1 MAKTSVRNAVV
12 TGAAGGMG
20 RAITEALLESGRR
33 VVLVDRDP
41 ESLRQFAAKMGD
53 STFPIEL
60 DIADA
65 KSVDRLP
72 DLIPNAFK
80 PVDILINNAG
90 HDIGGRTRFDIGPA
104 DDWSSIIQ
112 TNLIG
117 LMRVTRSI
125 LPDMVKRNSGH
136 IVNISSINAVRIIP
150 DMAAYSTSKAGVHMF
165 TETLRGELAE
175 TAIRVTEMQ
184 PGLTR
189 TGIILTRYRGDKQ
202 KEKDYFDQFKMA
214 LDPADIARS
223 IVFALDQPLHVQIA
237 EMMILPVNR
246 YLNQCRHQGGR
257 QWTNVL
263 NCNRFG
269 SRTFRP
275 SVRGSRKNYAK
286 PSCPES

>member
-1 MAKTSVRNAVV
+1 MVDAISQNAVV

-20 RAITEALLESGRR
+20 RAITRALIDSGRR
-33 VVLVDRDP
+33 VVLVDRDM
-41 ESLRQFAAKMGD
+41 ESLRQFAAEIGD
-53 STFPIEL
+53 KAFPVQL
-60 DIADA
+60 DITDT
-65 KSVDRLP
+65 KTVDRLP
-72 DLIPNAFK
+72 ELVPDAFR
-80 PVDILINNAG
+80 PIDILVNNAG
-90 HDIGGRTRFDIGPA
+90 HDIGGRTRFDAGAA
-104 DDWSSIIQ
+104 DDWSAIIQ

-117 LMRVTRSI
+117 LMRVTRSL
-125 LPDMVKRNSGH
+125 LPGMVQRNSGH

-189 TGIILTRYRGDKQ
+189 TNIILTRYRGDRA

-223 IVFALDQPLHVQIA
+223 IVFALDQPPHVQIA

-246 YLNQCRHQGGR
+246 Y
-257 QWTNVL
+257 
-263 NCNRFG
+263 
-269 SRTFRP
+269 
-275 SVRGSRKNYAK
+275 
-286 PSCPES
+286 

>member
-1 MAKTSVRNAVV
+1 MAETSGRNAVV

-20 RAITEALLESGRR
+20 RAIAKALLESGRR

-41 ESLRQFAAKMGD
+41 ESLRQCVAKMGGN
-53 STFPIEL
+53 TFPIEL

-65 KSVDRLP
+65 KAVDRLP
-72 DLIPNAFK
+72 DLVPDAFR
-80 PVDILINNAG
+80 PVDVLINNAG
-90 HDIGGRTRFDIGPA
+90 HDIGGRTRFDIGAA

-117 LMRVTRSI
+117 LMRVTRSM
-125 LPDMVKRNSGH
+125 LPDMVRRNSGH

-150 DMAAYSTSKAGVHMF
+150 DMAAYSTSKACVHMF
-165 TETLRGELAE
+165 TETLRAELAE
-175 TAIRVTEMQ
+175 TAIRVTELQ

-189 TGIILTRYRGDKQ
+189 TNIILTRYRGDRK

-223 IVFALDQPLHVQIA
+223 IVFALDQPPHVQIA

-246 YLNQCRHQGGR
+246 Y
-257 QWTNVL
+257 
-263 NCNRFG
+263 
-269 SRTFRP
+269 
-275 SVRGSRKNYAK
+275 
-286 PSCPES
+286 

>member
-1 MAKTSVRNAVV
+1 VAETWGRNAVV

-20 RAITEALLESGRR
+20 RAITRALLESGRR
-33 VVLVDRDP
+33 VVLVDRDRD
-41 ESLRQFAAKMGD
+41 SLRQFAAEMGREV
-53 STFPIEL
+53 FPIYL
-60 DIADA
+60 DISDS
-65 KSVDRLP
+65 KSVDCLP
-72 DLIPNAFK
+72 DLIPDAFR

-90 HDIGGRTRFDIGPA
+90 HDIGGRTRFDAGAA

-117 LMRVTRSI
+117 LMRVTRSV

-136 IVNISSINAVRIIP
+136 IVNISSINAVRIVP
-150 DMAAYSTSKAGVHMF
+150 EMAAYSTSKAGVHMF

-189 TGIILTRYRGDKQ
+189 TNIILARYRGDRQ

-223 IVFALDQPLHVQIA
+223 IVFALDQPPHVQIA

-246 YLNQCRHQGGR
+246 Y
-257 QWTNVL
+257 
-263 NCNRFG
+263 
-269 SRTFRP
+269 
-275 SVRGSRKNYAK
+275 
-286 PSCPES
+286 